1 MEKAFPILMLIFGG
15 MLLLYAGI
23 LALTKDVGMIPRVEQ
38 SKVEDPKAYAK
49 RFSGIMALV
58 SVGPLASGVAGLIY
72 DNKRAAIVLIVGLVA
87 TLWGAAQLG
96 KKML

>member
-38 SKVEDPKAYAK
+38 SKVEDPKA
-49 RFSGIMALV
+49 
-58 SVGPLASGVAGLIY
+58 
-72 DNKRAAIVLIVGLVA
+72 
-87 TLWGAAQLG
+87 
-96 KKML
+96 